1 MFSMFKRRSRE
12 LVVVEDITPV
22 IDLNSSSQ
30 LYVMEFDDPFKKPIY
45 VVIVDEKQGYTA
57 YKFLDPETGGPYVY
71 SGGHSMETDR
81 FNKVFRKAQ
90 NADLT
95 IYR

>member
-22 IDLNSSSQ
+22 IDLNSRPQ
-30 LYVMEFDDPFKKPIY
+30 LYVLESNDPFKEPTHA
-45 VVIVDEKQGYTA
+45 VIVDEKQGYTA
-57 YKFLDPETGGPYVY
+57 YKFIDPETGKPYTC
-71 SGGHSMETDR
+71 SKGSSMETDR